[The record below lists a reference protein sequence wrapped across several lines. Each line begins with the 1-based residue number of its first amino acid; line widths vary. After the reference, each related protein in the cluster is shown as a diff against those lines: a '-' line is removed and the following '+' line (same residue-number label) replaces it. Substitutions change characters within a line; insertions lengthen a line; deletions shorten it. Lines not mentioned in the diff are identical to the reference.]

1 MKKNNCINLI
11 LKFIFRFIQ
20 LYLIFAAAN
29 VVFDNNFNLLNLSSI
44 SLDDLTFDILF
55 FMIIVF
61 IEFRDRFYLKDKTS
75 Y

>member
-61 IEFRDRFYLKDKTS
+61 IEFRDRFYLKDKE
-75 Y
+75 

>member
-1 MKKNNCINLI
+1 MKNNNYINLI
-11 LKFIFRFIQ
+11 LKSIFRFIQ

-55 FMIIVF
+55 FVIIVF
-61 IEFRDRFYLKDKTS
+61 IEFKDRFSLKNKE
-75 Y
+75 

>member
-55 FMIIVF
+55 FIIIVF
-61 IEFRDRFYLKDKTS
+61 IEFKDKFYLKDKEW
-75 Y
+75 

>member
-11 LKFIFRFIQ
+11 LKSIFRFIQ
-20 LYLIFAAAN
+20 LYLIFATAN

-55 FMIIVF
+55 FIIIVF
-61 IEFRDRFYLKDKTS
+61 IEFRDRFSLKDKE
-75 Y
+75 

>member
-11 LKFIFRFIQ
+11 LKSIFRFIQ

-44 SLDDLTFDILF
+44 SLDNLTFDILF
-55 FMIIVF
+55 FIIIVF
-61 IEFRDRFYLKDKTS
+61 IEFRDRFSLKDKEL
-75 Y
+75 

>member
-1 MKKNNCINLI
+1 MKNNNYINLI
-11 LKFIFRFIQ
+11 LKSIFRFIQ

-55 FMIIVF
+55 FIIIVF
-61 IEFRDRFYLKDKTS
+61 IEFKDRFSLKDKE
-75 Y
+75 

>member
-1 MKKNNCINLI
+1 MKKNNYINLI
-11 LKFIFRFIQ
+11 LKSIFRFVQ

-55 FMIIVF
+55 FIIIVF
-61 IEFRDRFYLKDKTS
+61 IEFKDRFSLKDKE
-75 Y
+75 

>member
-44 SLDDLTFDILF
+44 SLYNLTFDILF
-55 FMIIVF
+55 FIIIVF
-61 IEFRDRFYLKDKTS
+61 IEFRDRFSLKDKE
-75 Y
+75 

>member
-1 MKKNNCINLI
+1 MKKNNYINLI
-11 LKFIFRFIQ
+11 LKSIFRFIQ

-55 FMIIVF
+55 FIIIVF
-61 IEFRDRFYLKDKTS
+61 IEFRDRFSLKDKE
-75 Y
+75 

>member
-1 MKKNNCINLI
+1 MKNNNYINLI
-11 LKFIFRFIQ
+11 LKSIFRFIQ

-61 IEFRDRFYLKDKTS
+61 IEFKDRFYLKDKE
-75 Y
+75 

>member
-11 LKFIFRFIQ
+11 LKSIFRFIQ

-29 VVFDNNFNLLNLSSI
+29 VVFDNNFKLLNLSSI

-55 FMIIVF
+55 FIIIVF
-61 IEFRDRFYLKDKTS
+61 IEFRDRFSLKDKE
-75 Y
+75 

>member
-55 FMIIVF
+55 FIIIVF
-61 IEFRDRFYLKDKTS
+61 IEFKDKFYLKDKE
-75 Y
+75 

>member
-1 MKKNNCINLI
+1 MKKNNYINLI
-11 LKFIFRFIQ
+11 FKCILRFVQ

-55 FMIIVF
+55 FIIIVF
-61 IEFRDRFYLKDKTS
+61 IEFKDRFSLKDKE
-75 Y
+75 

>member
-1 MKKNNCINLI
+1 MKKNNYINLI
-11 LKFIFRFIQ
+11 LKSIFRFIQ

-55 FMIIVF
+55 FIIIVF
-61 IEFRDRFYLKDKTS
+61 IEFKDRFSLKDKEW
-75 Y
+75 

>member
-61 IEFRDRFYLKDKTS
+61 IEFKDRFYLKDKTS

>member
-11 LKFIFRFIQ
+11 LKSIFRFIQ

-61 IEFRDRFYLKDKTS
+61 IEFRDRFSLKDKEL
-75 Y
+75 

>member
-1 MKKNNCINLI
+1 MKNNNYINLI
-11 LKFIFRFIQ
+11 LKSIFRFIQ

-55 FMIIVF
+55 FIIIVF
-61 IEFRDRFYLKDKTS
+61 IEFKDKFYLKDKE
-75 Y
+75 

>member
-61 IEFRDRFYLKDKTS
+61 IEFKDRFYLKDKE
-75 Y
+75 

>member
-1 MKKNNCINLI
+1 MKKNNYINLI
-11 LKFIFRFIQ
+11 LKSIFRFIQ

-55 FMIIVF
+55 FIIIVF
-61 IEFRDRFYLKDKTS
+61 IEFKDRFSLKDKE
-75 Y
+75 

>member
-1 MKKNNCINLI
+1 MKKNNYINLI
-11 LKFIFRFIQ
+11 LKSIFRFIQ

-55 FMIIVF
+55 FIIIVF
-61 IEFRDRFYLKDKTS
+61 IEFKDRFSLKDKTS

>member
-11 LKFIFRFIQ
+11 LKSIFRFVQ

-44 SLDDLTFDILF
+44 SLDNLTFDILF
-55 FMIIVF
+55 FIIIVF
-61 IEFRDRFYLKDKTS
+61 IEFRDRFSLKDKE
-75 Y
+75 

>member
-55 FMIIVF
+55 FIIIVF
-61 IEFRDRFYLKDKTS
+61 IEFKDKFYLKDKTS

>member
-44 SLDDLTFDILF
+44 SFDDVTFDILF
-55 FMIIVF
+55 FIIIVF
-61 IEFRDRFYLKDKTS
+61 IEFRDRFSLKDKE
-75 Y
+75 

>member
-1 MKKNNCINLI
+1 MKNNNYINLI
-11 LKFIFRFIQ
+11 LKSIFRFIQ

-61 IEFRDRFYLKDKTS
+61 IEFKDRFYLKDKEW
-75 Y
+75 

>member
-11 LKFIFRFIQ
+11 LKSIFRFIQ

-44 SLDDLTFDILF
+44 SLDNLTFDIPF
-55 FMIIVF
+55 FIIIVF
-61 IEFRDRFYLKDKTS
+61 IEFKDRFSLKDKE
-75 Y
+75 

>member
-61 IEFRDRFYLKDKTS
+61 IEFRDRFSLKDKEL
-75 Y
+75 

>member
-1 MKKNNCINLI
+1 MKKNNYINLI
-11 LKFIFRFIQ
+11 LKSIFRFIQ

-55 FMIIVF
+55 FIIIAF
-61 IEFRDRFYLKDKTS
+61 IEFKDRFSLKDKE
-75 Y
+75 

>member
-1 MKKNNCINLI
+1 MKNNNCINLI

-20 LYLIFAAAN
+20 LYLLFAAVN

-55 FMIIVF
+55 FVVIVF
-61 IEFRDRFYLKDKTS
+61 IEFKDRFSLKDKE
-75 Y
+75 

>member
-1 MKKNNCINLI
+1 MKNNNYINLI
-11 LKFIFRFIQ
+11 LKSIFRFIQ

-55 FMIIVF
+55 FIIIVF
-61 IEFRDRFYLKDKTS
+61 IEFRDRFSLKDKE
-75 Y
+75 